1 MCGNTNQKIGSE
13 NLPDDSRRYRLC
25 SEMNTVGAP
34 GACNVGPVVNEQK
47 GWPRINGMA
56 TLDYQIKEDAR
67 AHRLLAQL
75 YKRDPGLCRCLNKT
89 YN

>member
-1 MCGNTNQKIGSE
+1 
-13 NLPDDSRRYRLC
+13 
-25 SEMNTVGAP
+25 
-34 GACNVGPVVNEQK
+34 
-47 GWPRINGMA
+47 MA

-75 YKRDPGLCRCLNKT
+75 NKRDPGLCRCLNKT